1 MSSASNFPG
10 VGTHLVYRKPPPT
23 PGFLNTPTNLYSDAE
38 NYRDK
43 REVFVRNIRA
53 EMNQF
58 TTASDG
64 LEFVKH
70 RVDVK
75 DWSDEDEVREVILR
89 DTQELLKK
97 HFNANRT
104 FTTVSRIRHSD
115 TSGIR
120 KDTTPVY
127 SIHGDLTVRSGLE
140 LLEDTIPK
148 MDHPPKSMPPK
159 GRVLMVNVWRPL
171 KTIKR
176 DPIAFLVP
184 KSIRSQE
191 RHAQIFSRPEG
202 KFKVFGKDAQD
213 FWLDTA
219 SYSED
224 HDWVFLDHQQPD
236 EPVLFLQ
243 WDSASLESFESRM
256 AVFHSSFEDSRFM
269 NEEERASIELKCL
282 VFLDE

>member
-1 MSSASNFPG
+1 MSPAFDFPG

-23 PGFLNTPTNLYSDAE
+23 PEFLNTSTNLYSDAA

-43 REVFVRNIRA
+43 REVFVRNIRS
-53 EMNQF
+53 EMDQF

-64 LEFVKH
+64 LQFLRHE
-70 RVDVK
+70 VDIK

-97 HFNANRT
+97 HFNAKRI

-140 LLEDTIPK
+140 LLQDTIPK
-148 MDHPPKSMPPK
+148 MDPPPKSVPPK

-171 KTIKR
+171 KTIER

-219 SYSED
+219 SYSEN

-243 WDSASLESFESRM
+243 WDSASLENFESRM

-269 NEEERASIELKCL
+269 NEAERASIELKCL